1 MKKLLLI
8 LSLIIGFC
16 IEANT
21 PIQAASMDFT
31 ADPQTTDTS
40 KGYFD
45 FAAKPGQ
52 KQDLT
57 VKVSNVSDHE
67 ITLNVDFLNALGN
80 PSGGVAYVKQSQL
93 ENSKL
98 TDQKRLAAKYLHGP
112 KVITL
117 QAHENKM
124 VTYTFAAPK
133 DISKGQIVGGLN
145 FLEKS
150 AGQKLPA
157 QNKKTV
163 QINTQL
169 AKMVAVVANFSKQQ
183 ANLQV
188 KEMTVSSSAS
198 NPFLNLHL
206 VNKIPQ
212 MAADLQV
219 DYTVKK
225 MSGQKIGH
233 AITAKSPIAAASD
246 FYYQLPW
253 PAKVFKPGVYK
264 VDVNVSAQNPTQ
276 SYRHT
281 YTIRVKN
288 QDTRTYAQKS
298 SQTSVQTHSPMM
310 ITIVII
316 LLVIIVGLAG
326 VIVRLMKNNNK

>member
-1 MKKLLLI
+1 MKRILLFLG
-8 LSLIIGFC
+8 LVGGFFFGVN
-16 IEANT
+16 A
-21 PIQAASMDFT
+21 PIQAASMNFT

-80 PSGGVAYVKQSQL
+80 PSGGVAYVKQDQL

-98 TDQKRLAAKYLHGP
+98 TDSKRLASKYLHGP
-112 KVITL
+112 KEITL
-117 QAHENKM
+117 KPNETKM
-124 VTYTFAAPK
+124 VTYTFEAPK
-133 DISKGQIVGGLN
+133 DVSKGQIVGGLN
-145 FLEKS
+145 FLEKATS
-150 AGQKLPA
+150 QKMPA
-157 QNKKTV
+157 KNKKEV

-169 AKMVAVVANFSKQQ
+169 AKMIAVVANFSKQQ

-198 NPFLNLHL
+198 SPFLNLHL
-206 VNKIPQ
+206 INKVPQ
-212 MAADLQV
+212 MAGDLQV

-225 MSGQKIGH
+225 MSGKKIGH

-246 FYYQLPW
+246 FKYQLAW
-253 PAKVFKPGVYK
+253 PAKVYKPGTYK
-264 VDVNVSAQNPTQ
+264 VDVNVTSKNPDQ
-276 SYRHT
+276 SFRHT
-281 YTIRVKN
+281 YVVHVKN
-288 QDTRTYAQKS
+288 QDTKTYAQKS
-298 SQTSVQTHSPMM
+298 GQTSVQTHSPMM

-326 VIVRLMKNNNK
+326 VIVRLMKK